1 MKYVYGCPIDKDHPR
16 QEVRHGMNETPR
28 LLCETCKAEMRRVPQ
43 TFTWGHRPFD
53 VLLDRL
59 ETKYRENRYRR
70 SLSK

>member
-1 MKYVYGCPIDKDHPR
+1 
-16 QEVRHGMNETPR
+16 MNETPR